1 MTPEQQ
7 EKWLN
12 EKCKEM
18 RRENQTDLREEWRR
32 KQDEFY
38 REING
43 DSRTVDLWRLFLD
56 ESTWIK

>member
-1 MTPEQQ
+1 MTTEQQ

-18 RRENQTDLREEWRR
+18 RTDRQPDLHEEWRR

-43 DSRTVDLWRLFLD
+43 DRRPVDLWRLFFT
-56 ESTWIK
+56 ESMGIK

>member
-43 DSRTVDLWRLFLD
+43 DRRTVDLWRLFLD